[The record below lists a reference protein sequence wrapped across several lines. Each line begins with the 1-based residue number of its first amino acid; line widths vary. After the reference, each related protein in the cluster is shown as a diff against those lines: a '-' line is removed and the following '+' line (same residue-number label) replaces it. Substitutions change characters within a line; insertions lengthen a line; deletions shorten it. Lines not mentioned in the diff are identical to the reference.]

1 MKEVKMVKKKDNKEV
16 VDLKEIIQEL
26 FDETLIEDRITNLIK
41 TDIKNEDDVMYASS
55 LIILK
60 DRVKGVLGIDKN
72 KS

>member
-1 MKEVKMVKKKDNKEV
+1 MVKKKDNKEV

-26 FDETLIEDRITNLIK
+26 FDEALIEDRIIDLIK

-60 DRVKGVLGIDKN
+60 DRVKGVLGIDK
-72 KS
+72 K

>member
-26 FDETLIEDRITNLIK
+26 FDETLIEDRITDLIK

>member
-1 MKEVKMVKKKDNKEV
+1 MVKKKDNKEV

-26 FDETLIEDRITNLIK
+26 FDETLIEDRITDLIK